1 MSVKEKQQELVKIMK
16 QWQKLEN
23 NAVAQT
29 AKIMTEA
36 EHPLIRL
43 VMEVIQR
50 DSNMH
55 HRVQQMIVDATEG
68 GFMEINPDDLVN
80 VWDSI
85 ENHIKIEKKTI
96 EMAQASLAAL
106 EGTSKTVLQQ
116 YLVKYLLTDEEKHD
130 SMLADLD
137 MIKRGM
143 FKSS

>member
-1 MSVKEKQQELVKIMK
+1 MSVKEKQEALVKTMK
-16 QWQKLEN
+16 QWQQLEN

-36 EHPLIRL
+36 QHPLIRL

-68 GFMEINPDDLVN
+68 QFVEINPDDLVD

-85 ENHIKIEKKTI
+85 ENHIQIEKKTI

-116 YLVKYLLTDEEKHD
+116 YLIKYLMTDEEKHE
-130 SMLADLD
+130 SMLADLE